1 MALLSSLRGNHLQM
15 NTTDTTPAIRELY
28 EEFPIGAQTVSM
40 ISDPENPNA
49 WIQSNKTR
57 PIEQ

>member
-1 MALLSSLRGNHLQM
+1 M